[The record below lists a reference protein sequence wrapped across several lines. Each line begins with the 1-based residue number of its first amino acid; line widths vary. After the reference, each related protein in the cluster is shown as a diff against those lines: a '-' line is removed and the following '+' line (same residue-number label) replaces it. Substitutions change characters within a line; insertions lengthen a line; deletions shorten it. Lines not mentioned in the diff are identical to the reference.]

1 MLKEDFT
8 KRQKDENKATDGKDT
23 GDKRMKN
30 SPPAKKFK
38 SWISVSNR
46 SHVILRKNFFSVP
59 ITKFK
64 GDKQVLM

>member
-8 KRQKDENKATDGKDT
+8 KRLKDEKKATDGKDT

-38 SWISVSNR
+38 SWILLVAAHPLR
-46 SHVILRKNFFSVP
+46 SPHFRLTTLAV
-59 ITKFK
+59 T
-64 GDKQVLM
+64 